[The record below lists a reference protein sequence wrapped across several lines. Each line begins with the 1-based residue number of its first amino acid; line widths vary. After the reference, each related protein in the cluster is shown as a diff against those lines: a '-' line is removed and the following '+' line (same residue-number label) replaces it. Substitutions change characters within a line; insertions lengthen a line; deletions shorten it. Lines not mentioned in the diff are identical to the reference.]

1 MYSRNLSNLLS
12 YSIMIHLQIITPEK
26 TVFDDEVDQVSL
38 PTSGGQI
45 TVLPQHVGLV
55 TTIEPGDLIYKK
67 HQKLTHL
74 AAGYGFAQ
82 VGPAEVKVL
91 VDLAAPEEEI
101 EEKAIEAAKKEAEE
115 ALKQKHTLSEE
126 EYAMAAANLQKALT
140 QLKIKRRHRR
150 I

>member
-1 MYSRNLSNLLS
+1 
-12 YSIMIHLQIITPEK
+12 MIHLQIITPEK

-38 PTSGGQI
+38 PTSQGQI

-67 HQKLTHL
+67 HSKENLL
-74 AAGYGFAQ
+74 ASGFGFAQ
-82 VGPAEVKVL
+82 VTKDNVKVL

-101 EEKAIEAAKKEAEE
+101 QEKAIEEAKKQAEV
-115 ALKQKHTLSEE
+115 ALAQKHLLSEE
-126 EYAMAAANLQKALT
+126 EYATAAANLQKSLA

-150 I
+150 SVIYLIDLSNPQ